1 MRKGII
7 ELTRKENLPLLGG
20 VIYCFCIPLF
30 QTLATG
36 AMILWLLLSL
46 TNIAKISGKRMALL
60 LPVALFLLYVIS
72 FALSPSDQYKILERK
87 LSLIVFTLIFYF
99 SSYSS
104 EQRTL
109 LLRSFVLG
117 LILSGLAC
125 LALAL
130 FRSLELFEGAL
141 LFRPEVLS
149 GKGFF
154 ESVLYGGNY
163 FFGRY
168 FSFFHQTVYY
178 AIYLCLGIAVLI
190 QNDRIVETKF
200 QRWLFV
206 GFFVF
211 LIFLTSNKAGF
222 LGLAVILFLFIIQNA
237 EKLSVKVVL
246 VVLLSGTSLLYIMAN
261 PRLNESFKKVFE
273 GNLVLDKNARY
284 GFSTRLLSWDASMN
298 LIKKNPVAGYGVAHA
313 QEVLDAEYKRLEYTF
328 PLKEHLNAH
337 NQFLQFWIESGV
349 IGFILWAL
357 ILAILFARALQ
368 FSSSNRYLI
377 LSFVVLLFINSLFES
392 VMNRFSGISLI
403 SFFLCFLLSINKDET

>member
-1 MRKGII
+1 MRKGIM
-7 ELTRKENLPLLGG
+7 ELARKENLPVLGG

-30 QTLATG
+30 PILATW
-36 AMILWLLLSL
+36 AMILWLLLTL
-46 TNIAKISGKRMALL
+46 TNITKNAGKRMAILI
-60 LPVALFLLYVIS
+60 PVALFLLYLIS
-72 FALSPSDQYKILERK
+72 FALAPSDQYKILERK
-87 LSLIVFTLIFYF
+87 LSLIVFPLIFYF

-109 LLRSFVLG
+109 LFKSFVFG
-117 LILSGLAC
+117 LVLSGFAC

-141 LFRPEVLS
+141 VFRPEVLP

-190 QNDRIVETKF
+190 QNDRIVETNF
-200 QRWLFV
+200 QRWLLV
-206 GFFVF
+206 GFFVL

-222 LGLAVILFLFIIQNA
+222 LGLTVILFLFIIQNA
-237 EKLSVKVVL
+237 GKLSVKIVL
-246 VVLLSGTSLLYIMAN
+246 IVLLSGTSLLYIIAN
-261 PRLNESFKKVFE
+261 PRLNESFQKVFE

-298 LIKKNPVAGYGVAHA
+298 LIKKNPVTGYGVAHA
-313 QEVLDAEYKRLEYTF
+313 QEALDAEYKRLEYAF

-349 IGFILWAL
+349 IGFILWVL

-368 FSSSNRYLI
+368 FSSSNKYLI
-377 LSFVVLLFINSLFES
+377 LSFFVLLFINSLFES
-392 VMNRFSGISLI
+392 LMNRFSGISFI
-403 SFFLCFLLSINKDET
+403 SFFLSFLLSMNKDET